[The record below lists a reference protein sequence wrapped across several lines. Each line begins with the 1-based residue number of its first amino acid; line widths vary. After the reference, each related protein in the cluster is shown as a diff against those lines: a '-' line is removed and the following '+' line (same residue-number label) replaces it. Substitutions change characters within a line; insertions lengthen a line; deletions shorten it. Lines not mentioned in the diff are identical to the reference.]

1 MRWLVVAVIFLT
13 VFGIFTT
20 VYAIAARPN
29 EVRVLPKWLWV
40 IMCAALPLIGGLLYL
55 TLGRPL
61 APGTGTTG
69 RGRQTRV
76 VAPDDDPNF
85 LRDLNRRLNKDSDPA
100 AAKDESAATDSDTPD
115 SATDA
120 GDSADSATGDSAD
133 TGNDEDSADGDSG
146 DGGKPSAT

>member
-1 MRWLVVAVIFLT
+1 MRWLVVAVIFLA

-29 EVRVLPKWLWV
+29 EVRVLPKWVWV
-40 IMCAALPLIGGLLYL
+40 FMCAALPLVGGLLYL

-61 APGTGTTG
+61 APGTGTTGSAG

-85 LRDLNRRLNKDSDPA
+85 LRDLNRRLNKDSKPDDEPA
-100 AAKDESAATDSDTPD
+100 DEPADKPEVENDDGSGDDEPG
-115 SATDA
+115 DA
-120 GDSADSATGDSAD
+120 G
-133 TGNDEDSADGDSG
+133 SG
-146 DGGKPSAT
+146 GGGKPSAT

>member
-1 MRWLVVAVIFLT
+1 MRWLVVAVIFLA

-29 EVRVLPKWLWV
+29 EVRVLPKWVWV
-40 IMCAALPLIGGLLYL
+40 FMCAALPLVGGLLYL

-61 APGTGTTG
+61 APGTGTTGTAG

-85 LRDLNRRLNKDSDPA
+85 LRDLNRRLNKDSKPDGEPA
-100 AAKDESAATDSDTPD
+100 DEPEVENDDGS
-115 SATDA
+115 
-120 GDSADSATGDSAD
+120 GDDEP
-133 TGNDEDSADGDSG
+133 GNADSG

>member
-1 MRWLVVAVIFLT
+1 MRWLVVAVIFLA

-20 VYAIAARPN
+20 VYALAARPN

-40 IMCAALPLIGGLLYL
+40 FMCAALPLIGGLLYL

-61 APGTGTTG
+61 APGTGTTGTAG

-85 LRDLNRRLNKDSDPA
+85 LRDLNRRLNKDSKPDDEPADEPEVENDDGSGDDDPG
-100 AAKDESAATDSDTPD
+100 DNDS
-115 SATDA
+115 
-120 GDSADSATGDSAD
+120 GDGGPGD
-133 TGNDEDSADGDSG
+133 NDSG

>member
-1 MRWLVVAVIFLT
+1 MRWLVVAVIFLA

-20 VYAIAARPN
+20 VYAIAARPS

-40 IMCAALPLIGGLLYL
+40 FMCAALPLVGGLLYL

-61 APGTGTTG
+61 APGTGTTGTAG

-85 LRDLNRRLNKDSDPA
+85 LRDLNRRLNKDNKPA
-100 AAKDESAATDSDTPD
+100 DGSADAADSAATAESSEPD
-115 SATDA
+115 SSDDESGDA
-120 GDSADSATGDSAD
+120 G
-133 TGNDEDSADGDSG
+133 SG

>member
-1 MRWLVVAVIFLT
+1 MRWLVVAVIFLA

-29 EVRVLPKWLWV
+29 EVRVLPKWVWV
-40 IMCAALPLIGGLLYL
+40 FMCAALPLVGGLLYL

-61 APGTGTTG
+61 APGTGTTGTAG

-85 LRDLNRRLNKDSDPA
+85 LRDLNRRLNKDNKPA
-100 AAKDESAATDSDTPD
+100 DESAAADG
-115 SATDA
+115 AA
-120 GDSADSATGDSAD
+120 ADSAAADSAAAAETSEPD
-133 TGNDEDSADGDSG
+133 SSDDESGDAGSG

>member
-1 MRWLVVAVIFLT
+1 MRWLVVAVIFLA

-40 IMCAALPLIGGLLYL
+40 FMCAALPLVGGLLYL

-61 APGTGTTG
+61 APGTGTTGSAG

-85 LRDLNRRLNKDSDPA
+85 LRDLNRRLNKDSKPA
-100 AAKDESAATDSDTPD
+100 EGSADADNSAAETSEPD
-115 SATDA
+115 SGVESDDDSSGGGS
-120 GDSADSATGDSAD
+120 GDD
-133 TGNDEDSADGDSG
+133 DSG